1 MRPSVR
7 PGAYT
12 SKDSVDY
19 SKSMKTM
26 ERASAKMRFGK
37 DLSAKKAGEMEF
49 RKEQA
54 VLKSN
59 PYGKAKA
66 KVTAS
71 KGTST
76 KGLGPKPKSGP
87 KNLDKGFSVSKGKIT
102 PSPKNKDRSIPLPG
116 MKTNPNFKGDPGFSK
131 GANRIFPSSQKE
143 KREELRKRTGFPE
156 RRGSDGGGIK
166 SALQPKPKTKKSD
179 SSLVR
184 KGPYRPGSTP
194 AGKKVNLPDNLRSRK
209 PGKVTL
215 M

>member
-54 VLKSN
+54 ALKSN

-76 KGLGPKPKSGP
+76 KGLGPKPKAKKAPSRGMVDIFDIRDRGTS
-87 KNLDKGFSVSKGKIT
+87 KLEKGMSKSRKKIEKKVT
-102 PSPKNKDRSIPLPG
+102 PIYNS
-116 MKTNPNFKGDPGFSK
+116 
-131 GANRIFPSSQKE
+131 RI
-143 KREELRKRTGFPE
+143 
-156 RRGSDGGGIK
+156 
-166 SALQPKPKTKKSD
+166 
-179 SSLVR
+179 
-184 KGPYRPGSTP
+184 GSTP
-194 AGKKVNLPDNLRSRK
+194 KKN
-209 PGKVTL
+209 
-215 M
+215 